1 MTVGIVMTAH
11 PMRRAAG
18 VAIAAASLTGCVGQ
32 QSDPSR
38 SASTASPTS
47 AEPTS
52 ATAAPAIPA
61 RIETW
66 ITLSVGDCLAGPPP
80 VDPAVVTVT
89 VVDCSQPHLAEV
101 FLRANIPVDAAVTGI
116 ANQRCEAG
124 LMEYTGLAT
133 AGTPFAISYLSDSEQ
148 DRTSNNPYP
157 STVICLLQDAQG
169 QTRTASARR

>member
-1 MTVGIVMTAH
+1 M
-11 PMRRAAG
+11 
-18 VAIAAASLTGCVGQ
+18 
-32 QSDPSR
+32 
-38 SASTASPTS
+38 
-47 AEPTS
+47 
-52 ATAAPAIPA
+52 PA
-61 RIETW
+61 RIEKW

-116 ANQRCEAG
+116 ANERCEAG
-124 LMEYTGLAT
+124 LMEYTGLA
-133 AGTPFAISYLSDSEQ
+133 APGTPFAISYLIDSEQ

>member
-1 MTVGIVMTAH
+1 MTVGILMTAH

-38 SASTASPTS
+38 SASTASPAS

-61 RIETW
+61 RIEKW

-133 AGTPFAISYLSDSEQ
+133 AGTPFAISYLIDSEQ